1 MPSFNIICH
10 TADPIT
16 DKQADTLVDYLKE
29 HSPVVDG
36 DGTVTL
42 TVTTQAKQNLA
53 IALAVGLVLM
63 FDFVTISQVE
73 AMTTE
78 EYDEVYGVV
87 PTDF

>member
-16 DKQADTLVDYLKE
+16 DEQGDRMVTYLSAY
-29 HSPVVDG
+29 SPVVDG

-42 TVTTQAKQNLA
+42 TVEQGNQNLA
-53 IALAVGLVLM
+53 IALAVSLVLM
-63 FDFVTISQVE
+63 FDFVTVSQVE